1 MAALRCARTW
11 AISGNR
17 ARRAEPGRD
26 TPGQVDQLTVTWAY
40 RENVLDL
47 EPHGPLPPE
56 IYRRRRALAIGI
68 AALVVVV
75 VVTIIAVVVNSGSA
89 ETKKADGNPNTS
101 QGPLA
106 ATPTPEA
113 KTPVV
118 PPADQSPAPTPTPA
132 AAVEPPPVLKPGDDC
147 PDSTL
152 AVKGITS
159 EPRYTLGDQP
169 KFTMVVTNIG
179 LTACQRD
186 VGAAVLAAYVYTLD
200 NKRLWSNLDC
210 APSNETLVKSFNPG
224 EQVTTEVTWTGMG
237 SEAQCPL
244 PRQPIGPGTYNLVVQ
259 LGNLRSATVPFAL
272 TEPSPEAPAP
282 EAPPAEGPP
291 AEPEPEQPG
300 G

>member
-1 MAALRCARTW
+1 MLET
-11 AISGNR
+11 
-17 ARRAEPGRD
+17 
-26 TPGQVDQLTVTWAY
+26 
-40 RENVLDL
+40 
-47 EPHGPLPPE
+47 EPHRQLPPE

-68 AALVVVV
+68 AVFVIVVVV
-75 VVTIIAVVVNSGSA
+75 AIVLLVVRGGSSS
-89 ETKKADGNPNTS
+89 EPSTTTDDQPNTA

-106 ATPTPEA
+106 PTPTPEV

-118 PPADQSPAPTPTPA
+118 PPAVDAPAPTPTPTV
-132 AAVEPPPVLKPGDDC
+132 AVEPPPVLQEGDDC

-159 EPRYTLGDQP
+159 QPRYTIGDQP

-179 LTACQRD
+179 LVACQRD
-186 VGAAVLAAYVYTLD
+186 VGAAVLAAYVYSLD

-210 APSNETLVKSFNPG
+210 APSNETLVKTFAPG

-259 LGNLRSATVPFAL
+259 LGNLRSATVPFILADPNAPPPPGDVPPPAGAL
-272 TEPSPEAPAP
+272 PPAPA
-282 EAPPAEGPP
+282 GPP
-291 AEPEPEQPG
+291 PG
-300 G
+300 PVG